1 MADTLGYLSATF
13 LLLLAAGPK
22 SLGRLGL
29 LTRFLGLMSQLRA
42 GVILGWLR
50 LKYRCIISVPW
61 PLMVPL
67 RRVAVSL
74 MIVSLFLDSHCPG
87 DDDVVVLMTTP
98 MMMMTM
104 MTMMTI
110 MTRTTAAMTMTL
122 TITMTT
128 ETMTMAMSIR

>member
-74 MIVSLFLDSHCPG
+74 IIVSLFLDSHCPG
-87 DDDVVVLMTTP
+87 DDDVVVLMTTTP

-104 MTMMTI
+104 MTM